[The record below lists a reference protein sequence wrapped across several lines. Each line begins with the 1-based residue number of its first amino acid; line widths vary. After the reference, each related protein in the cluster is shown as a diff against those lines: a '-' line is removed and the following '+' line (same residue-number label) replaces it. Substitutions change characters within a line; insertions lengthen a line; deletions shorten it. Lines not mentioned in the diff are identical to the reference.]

1 MNSVINTS
9 DQTTEDKRPASDSRP
24 TPVPCLLQSGSGF
37 PHSEIS
43 GSKPVRGSPKL
54 IAAYHVLHR
63 LSAPRH
69 PPDTLFALDCARNQK
84 TDCFA
89 ASHVGKPQTKET
101 RLGRRA
107 SIPSPIRKDQF
118 CFKHI

>member
-9 DQTTEDKRPASDSRP
+9 DQTTEDKRPALDLRP
-24 TPVPCLLQSGSGF
+24 IPVPCLLQSGSGF
-37 PHSEIS
+37 PHSEIL

-69 PPDTLFALDCARNQK
+69 PPDTLMTLDRSYCR
-84 TDCFA
+84 
-89 ASHVGKPQTKET
+89 
-101 RLGRRA
+101 
-107 SIPSPIRKDQF
+107 
-118 CFKHI
+118 